1 MRESKVNM
9 DSYIDN
15 KIKHSLYR
23 NTSDEFVKKL
33 EREIELSREF
43 AREDVKEKKLFK
55 YLVGVFSI
63 LFISFG
69 SLLALYFGQK
79 IEGGFLGTSDVI
91 DYFTFK
97 INVLSTKLFDA
108 FGLSSSND
116 FVIYLVM
123 ILLFVILFTLADRL
137 IFKKSFKKT

>member
-1 MRESKVNM
+1 MREGKVNM
-9 DSYIDN
+9 DSYIDK
-15 KIKHSLYR
+15 KIKHSLHKK
-23 NTSDEFVKKL
+23 TSDEFIKKL

-43 AREDVKEKKLFK
+43 AREDIKEKKLFK

-69 SLLALYFGQK
+69 SLLALYFVQK

-91 DYFTFK
+91 GDFTSE
-97 INVLSTKLFDA
+97 INALSVKLFDA
-108 FGLSSSND
+108 FGLSASND
-116 FVIYLVM
+116 FIIYLIM
-123 ILLFVILFTLADRL
+123 ILLFVILFAIADRL

>member
-1 MRESKVNM
+1 MREGKVNM
-9 DSYIDN
+9 DSYIDE
-15 KIKHSLYR
+15 KIKHSLHKK
-23 NTSDEFVKKL
+23 TSEEFIKKL

-79 IEGGFLGTSDVI
+79 IEGDLLGTSDVI

-108 FGLSSSND
+108 FGLSTSND
-116 FVIYLVM
+116 FIIYLIM
-123 ILLFVILFTLADRL
+123 ILFFVILFTIADRL
-137 IFKKSFKKT
+137 VFRKSFKKT

>member
-1 MRESKVNM
+1 MREGKVNM
-9 DSYIDN
+9 DSYIDE
-15 KIKHSLYR
+15 KIKRSLHKK
-23 NTSDEFVKKL
+23 TSEEFTKKL

-79 IEGGFLGTSDVI
+79 IEKGFLGTGDVI
-91 DYFTFK
+91 DYITFN
-97 INVLSTKLFDA
+97 INILSMKFFDA
-108 FGLSSSND
+108 FGLSASND
-116 FVIYLVM
+116 FIVYLIMV
-123 ILLFVILFTLADRL
+123 LLFVILFTLADRL
-137 IFKKSFKKT
+137 VFKKSYKKT